1 MKEIKKEYTTP
12 EVEIL
17 KFSIEDNITT
27 STNMGGNL
35 PGDVHEDIGG
45 L

>member
-27 STNMGGNL
+27 SNLGGGQA
-35 PGDVHEDIGG
+35 GDVHEGIGG